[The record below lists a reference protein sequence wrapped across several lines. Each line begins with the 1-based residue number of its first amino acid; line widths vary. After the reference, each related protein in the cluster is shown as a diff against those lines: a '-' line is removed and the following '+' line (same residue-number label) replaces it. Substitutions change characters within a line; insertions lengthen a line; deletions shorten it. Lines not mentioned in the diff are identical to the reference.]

1 MHEIQYFALMGDRKE
16 EKVDFGKNDAFLFF
30 LLTLFGMAAQR
41 EGARGGPSFPSSGA
55 NFSKK
60 QKKTIGEREKE
71 VPSLFEKRRQKN
83 SFCIDQRGGEERN

>member
-55 NFSKK
+55 NFSKE
-60 QKKTIGEREKE
+60 QKKNYRSEGKGSAFTLRKEEAEK
-71 VPSLFEKRRQKN
+71 LFLHRSTR
-83 SFCIDQRGGEERN
+83 GEERN